1 MKQYEVVLSKT
12 VVKSMSKLPTSIVN
26 KIILVLESLATNP
39 RPVGCKKLKGFDNL
53 WRVRIGD
60 YRAIY
65 AIEDVILLVDVRD
78 VGHRKDIYKP

>member
-1 MKQYEVVLSKT
+1 MKQYQVVLSKT
-12 VVKSMSKLPTSIVN
+12 AEKELSKMSVKVVG
-26 KIILVLESLATNP
+26 KIIPVLLELAKDP

-65 AIEDVILLVDVRD
+65 SIDDVISLIDIREI
-78 VGHRKDIYKP
+78 GHRKDIYK

>member
-1 MKQYEVVLSKT
+1 MKTYQVVLSKT
-12 VVKSMSKLPTSIVN
+12 AEKELSKMSVKVVG
-26 KIILVLESLATNP
+26 KIILVLLELSSNP

-65 AIEDVILLVDVRD
+65 SIDDVISLIDIREI
-78 VGHRKDIYKP
+78 GHRKEIYK